1 MGQYDTEIVS
11 SDLLPKVG
19 SRWCEYEKKALEIRR
34 LVGARS
40 QDRFDPY
47 QLANILKFKIIRF
60 SQVDGL
66 PDHVRQQIIT
76 NNQWSGAAIEIPHD
90 GTKLIIINDLHSHR
104 RQRATLMEE
113 ICHLI
118 LGHQPSKLNYAD
130 NSHGSPVVST
140 LGRTYHHQIEEEA
153 YAIGAATLVPFKPL
167 RDFLQSGLD
176 VKSIADRFDVSVQLV
191 NYRIR
196 VAGLQRESFSG

>member
-1 MGQYDTEIVS
+1 
-11 SDLLPKVG
+11 
-19 SRWCEYEKKALEIRR
+19 
-34 LVGARS
+34 
-40 QDRFDPY
+40 
-47 QLANILKFKIIRF
+47 
-60 SQVDGL
+60 
-66 PDHVRQQIIT
+66 
-76 NNQWSGAAIEIPHD
+76 
-90 GTKLIIINDLHSHR
+90 
-104 RQRATLMEE
+104 MEE

-140 LGRTYHHQIEEEA
+140 LGRPYHHQIEEEA

>member
-1 MGQYDTEIVS
+1 MGHYDAGKIS

-40 QDRFDPY
+40 QDRFDPL
-47 QLANILKFKIIRF
+47 QLAEILKFKIIRF
-60 SQVDGL
+60 SQIDGL
-66 PDHVRQQIIT
+66 PDFVRYQIARHD
-76 NNQWSGAAIEIPHD
+76 QWSGAALEIPND

-118 LGHQPSKLNYAD
+118 LGHQPSRID
-130 NSHGSPVVST
+130 ES
-140 LGRTYHHQIEEEA
+140 GRSYHHQTEEEA
-153 YAIGAATLVPFKPL
+153 YAIGAATLVPFKDL
-167 RDFLQSGLD
+167 RDLLESGSSI
-176 VKSIADRFDVSVQLV
+176 KAIADRFDVSVQLV

-196 VAGLQRESFSG
+196 VVGLANSAIRTRDTSL